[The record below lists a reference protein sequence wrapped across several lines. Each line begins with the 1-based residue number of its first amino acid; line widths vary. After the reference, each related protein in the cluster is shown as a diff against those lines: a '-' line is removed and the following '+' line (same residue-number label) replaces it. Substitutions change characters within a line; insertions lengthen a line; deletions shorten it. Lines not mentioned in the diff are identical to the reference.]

1 MRAYRQVVT
10 NKGSAG
16 VDGMPVKDLY
26 KYLNQNRERIE
37 SELRH
42 GKYLPQ
48 AILGVEPSEANT

>member
-16 VDGMPVKDLY
+16 VDGMSVKDLY
-26 KYLNQNRERIE
+26 KYLTQNRERIE
-37 SELRH
+37 SELRL